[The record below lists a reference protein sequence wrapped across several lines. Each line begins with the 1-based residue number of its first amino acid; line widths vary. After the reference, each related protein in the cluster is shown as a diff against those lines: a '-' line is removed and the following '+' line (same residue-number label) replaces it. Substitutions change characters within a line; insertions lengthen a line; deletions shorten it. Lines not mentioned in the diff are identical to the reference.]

1 MNRGNSTARREHMI
15 AASFSSNDDGN
26 VSLGANQEEASVLTQ
41 DAASSRTV
49 PQRRGGVPS

>member
-26 VSLGANQEEASVLTQ
+26 VSLGANQKEASVLTQ

-49 PQRRGGVPS
+49 PQRRGGVP